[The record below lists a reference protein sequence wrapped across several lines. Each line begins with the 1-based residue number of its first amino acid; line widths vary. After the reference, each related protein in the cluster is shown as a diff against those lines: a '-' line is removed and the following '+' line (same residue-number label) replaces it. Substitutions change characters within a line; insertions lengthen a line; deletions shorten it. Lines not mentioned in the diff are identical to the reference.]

1 MSEPFDL
8 EKFAAA
14 HGMQYHRFEL
24 CPVAWFVP
32 IKYTLWHINNPPAG
46 ESVLATNV
54 LAVVPNT
61 MGAQASAFSAY
72 TASVAH
78 FPATEAEA
86 AFVAYCLFNGG

>member
-14 HGMQYHRFEL
+14 HGMQYRHFAL
-24 CPVAWFVP
+24 CRAAWIVPVRYA
-32 IKYTLWHINNPPAG
+32 LWHINTPGA
-46 ESVLATNV
+46 ENV

-61 MGAQASAFSAY
+61 MDAQASAFSAY

-78 FPATEAEA
+78 FPVPEAEA